1 MDGKDAEATFVE
13 LAAAEAALPE
23 EAADMAPEDW
33 LSFVIFWAL
42 SCVVFLQF
50 VTRYILNDSLAWTE
64 EIAGYLLMVLCFAG
78 SAMAARR
85 GSHIAVEVFVLML
98 PAGARRYA
106 YILADSLT
114 VAFYAILVFLCFQV
128 AQAMQFQPMIVVDVP
143 LSVVYWG
150 IMAGLVL
157 MTLRAAQFA
166 ILRARRA

>member
-13 LAAAEAALPE
+13 LAAAEAAVPE
-23 EAADMAPEDW
+23 APADMAPEDW
-33 LSFVIFWAL
+33 LSFILFWVL
-42 SCVVFLQF
+42 SGVVFLQF

-64 EIAGYLLMVLCFAG
+64 EIAGYLLMVLCFTG

-106 YILADSLT
+106 YMLADVLT
-114 VAFYAILVFLCFQV
+114 VAFYGILCFLCFQV

-157 MTLRAAQFA
+157 MTLRAAAFGLA
-166 ILRARRA
+166 RARRA